1 MLVGL
6 VTRKHTLELREMPQ
20 PVPMPGKAVVDIAY
34 CGICGTDLHA
44 FQSGEPYNPAI
55 CGHEWTGRVSA
66 VGANASHIREGDRV
80 AIGAAVACG
89 ACGACRRGDAG
100 HCETAFAGMIGIGP
114 LAAPHGGFASA
125 IAIDASRLYPVD
137 SKLDDVEAAILE
149 PATVAVHAVRRTGIR
164 LGDSVVVLGAG
175 PIGLLVLQAARAAGA
190 GTVVL
195 VEPQRSRRELG
206 GMLGADKLIDPT
218 ACDVAEAI
226 NTHIGAQGADVVI
239 ECAGIPRTIE
249 QAVSLTRRGG
259 TVSLVGVPNRPAQIQ
274 AAEWLIKE
282 VRLATSLAYLRE
294 EFDIAQGLVGDGRI
308 RCAAL
313 HTSTVS
319 LQQLGDAFA
328 RLSQAPQETDKTPQ
342 EIKVLVDPRL

>member
-6 VTRKHTLELREMPQ
+6 VTGERRLELREMPQ
-20 PVPMPGKAVVDIAY
+20 PVPTPGKAVVEIAY

-66 VGANASHIREGDRV
+66 VGAQTSHVREGDRV

-89 ACGACRRGDAG
+89 SCATCRRGDAA

-125 IAIDASRLYPVD
+125 IAIDASRLYHVD
-137 SKLDDVEAAILE
+137 PKLDDVDAAILE

-164 LGDSVVVLGAG
+164 LGDSVLVLGAG

-190 GTVVL
+190 GTVML

-206 GMLGADKLIDPT
+206 GSLGADKLIDPG
-218 ACDVAEAI
+218 AADVTEAV
-226 NTHIGAQGADVVI
+226 NAHIGAQGADIVI
-239 ECAGIPRTIE
+239 ECAGIPRTIG
-249 QAVSLTRRGG
+249 QAVSLVRRGG
-259 TVSLVGVPNRPAQIQ
+259 TVSLVGVPNGPAQIQ
-274 AAEWLIKE
+274 AAEWLVKE
-282 VRLATSLAYLRE
+282 VRVATSLAYLRE
-294 EFDIAQGLVGDGRI
+294 EFDIAQGLVADGRM

-319 LQQLGDAFA
+319 LQRIGDAFE
-328 RLSQAPQETDKTPQ
+328 RLSAPQATGGPPQ
-342 EIKVLVDPRL
+342 DIKVLVDPRL

>member
-1 MLVGL
+1 MQVGL
-6 VTRKHTLELREMPQ
+6 VTGKQTLELREMPQ
-20 PVPMPGKAVVDIAY
+20 PVPATGKAVVDIAY

-44 FQSGEPYNPAI
+44 YQSGEPYNPAI

-66 VGANASHIREGDRV
+66 VGRDVSGIREGDRV
-80 AIGAAVACG
+80 AIGAATACG
-89 ACGACRRGDAG
+89 VCATCRRGDAA
-100 HCETAFAGMIGIGP
+100 HCETAFAGMIGVGP
-114 LAAPHGGFASA
+114 LAATHGGFASA
-125 IAIDASRLYPVD
+125 IAIDASRLYRVQN
-137 SKLDDVEAAILE
+137 SIDDVAAAILE
-149 PATVAVHAVRRTGIR
+149 PATVAVHAVRRTDIR

-206 GMLGADKLIDPT
+206 GKLGADKLIDPT
-218 ACDVAEAI
+218 STDTAEAV
-226 NTHIGAQGADVVI
+226 NAHIGAQGADVVF

-249 QAVSLTRRGG
+249 QSASLVRRGG
-259 TVSLVGVPNRPAQIQ
+259 VVSLVGVPNRPAQIQ

-282 VRLATSLAYLRE
+282 VRLTTSLAYLRE
-294 EFDIAQGLVGDGRI
+294 EFDIAQGLVADGRI

-319 LQQLGDAFA
+319 LRQLSEAFA
-328 RLSQAPQETDKTPQ
+328 RLSDAPQEV
-342 EIKVLVDPRL
+342 KVLVDPRL

>member
-6 VTRKHTLELREMPQ
+6 VTGKRTLELREMPQ
-20 PVPMPGKAVVDIAY
+20 PLPAPGKAVVEIAY

-66 VGANASHIREGDRV
+66 VGSHVSHVREGDRV

-89 ACGACRRGDAG
+89 GCAACRRGDAP
-100 HCETAFAGMIGIGP
+100 HCETAFAGMIGMGP

-125 IAIDASRLYPVD
+125 IAIDASRLYQVD
-137 SKLDDVEAAILE
+137 SKIGDVEAAILE
-149 PATVAVHAVRRTGIR
+149 PATVAVHAVRRTDIR

-195 VEPQRSRRELG
+195 VEPQHSRRELG
-206 GMLGADKLIDPT
+206 GTLGADKLIDPT
-218 ACDVAEAI
+218 DVDVAEAI
-226 NTHIGAQGADVVI
+226 NAHIGEQGADVVF

-249 QAVSLTRRGG
+249 QAVSLARRGG
-259 TVSLVGVPNRPAQIQ
+259 TVSLVGVPNRPAQIH

-282 VRLATSLAYLRE
+282 VRIATSLAYLRE
-294 EFDIAQGLVGDGRI
+294 EFDIAQGLVADGRI

-319 LQQLGDAFA
+319 LQQMGDAFE
-328 RLSQAPQETDKTPQ
+328 RLAEAPQ